1 MPGMDTKRFCPACR
15 PIKCDRVVSL
25 SPCIA
30 RPGSLQKHGAA
41 AAHTMMPSRTT
52 VRTMPTP
59 PKTASPVVAK
69 PKPKPKK
76 PAEPAAKPFLRFCHS
91 APLRAKTLK
100 VLEAVEGADKPTTHS
115 GQITDLI
122 LELTDAGMD
131 QFFLQSLKATKANF
145 VVQQSAS
152 LGLAGVQ
159 KVMGTVI
166 RNIVGRMDDKQLLSV
181 CGSIRQFMV

>member
-1 MPGMDTKRFCPACR
+1 
-15 PIKCDRVVSL
+15 
-25 SPCIA
+25 
-30 RPGSLQKHGAA
+30 
-41 AAHTMMPSRTT
+41 
-52 VRTMPTP
+52 MPT
-59 PKTASPVVAK
+59 K
-69 PKPKPKK
+69 PKPATPAAAPQKPKK
-76 PAEPAAKPFLRFCHS
+76 PAKPAAKPFLRFHHS

-100 VLEAVEGADKPTTHS
+100 VLETVEGADKPTEHS
-115 GQITDLI
+115 GHLTDLI

-152 LGLAGVQ
+152 LGLSGVQ